1 MPLGTAQMTGTT
13 HAVYRP
19 NIWAKELLRA
29 REKKLVLTPLVK
41 HYDRDVKSFGQTV
54 EIPNLSNLSANAKA
68 ANTQVTLQAPTET
81 KQTLTIDQHYEASFV
96 VEDFADKQSMY
107 DMAAEYTQKAGYAIA
122 EKMDSTLAEAMTT
135 GFTQIVGAFGTALT
149 DANILTAIQYLDDA
163 KAPADDRYFVVTPQ
177 GKRELLSIDKYIRYD
192 AIGVGGNENS
202 IRSGKIGEIYGVT
215 VYMSHNLVF
224 VAGSPNQ
231 NNHLLFHKEAAAI
244 AVQKEISTEHQR
256 KTEYLG
262 DLYVA
267 SALWGVKV
275 IRPDHGVRVRS

>member
-1 MPLGTAQMTGTT
+1 MGLGTNQMTGTT

-19 NIWAKELLRA
+19 NVWAKELLRA
-29 REKKLVLTPLVK
+29 REKKLVLVPLVK
-41 HYDRDVKSFGQTV
+41 HYDRDIASFGQTV
-54 EIPNLSNLSANAKA
+54 EIPNLSNLTANAKA

-96 VEDFADKQSMY
+96 VEDFADIQSMY
-107 DMAAEYTQKAGYAIA
+107 DMAQEYTEKAGYAIA
-122 EKMDSTLAEAMTT
+122 EKMDSTLATAMTS
-135 GFTQIVGAFGTALT
+135 GFTQTVGAFGTPLA
-149 DANILTAIQYLDDA
+149 DSAILTAIQYLDDA
-163 KAPADDRYFVVTPQ
+163 KAPTDDRNFAVTPQ

-192 AIGVGGNENS
+192 AIGVGGDANS
-202 IRSGKIGEIYGVT
+202 IRSGQIGEIYGVK
-215 VYMSHNLVF
+215 VYMSQNLVF
-224 VAGSPNQ
+224 TAGTPNQ

-244 AVQKEISTEHQR
+244 AVQKNISTEHQR

-275 IRPDHGVRVRS
+275 IRADHGVLVKS

>member
-1 MPLGTAQMTGTT
+1 MGLGTNQMTGTT

-19 NIWAKELLRA
+19 NVWAKELLRA
-29 REKKLVLTPLVK
+29 REKKLVLVPLVK
-41 HYDRDVKSFGQTV
+41 HYDRDIASFGQTV
-54 EIPNLSNLSANAKA
+54 EIPNLSNLTANAKA

-96 VEDFADKQSMY
+96 VEDFADIQSMY
-107 DMAAEYTQKAGYAIA
+107 DMAQEYTEKAGYAIA
-122 EKMDSTLAEAMTT
+122 EKMDSTLATAMTS
-135 GFTQIVGAFGTALT
+135 GFTQTVGAFGTPLA
-149 DANILTAIQYLDDA
+149 DSAILTAIQYLDDA
-163 KAPADDRYFVVTPQ
+163 KAPTDDRNLVVTPQ

-192 AIGVGGNENS
+192 AIGVGGEANS
-202 IRSGKIGEIYGVT
+202 IRSGQIGEIYGVK
-215 VYMSHNLVF
+215 VWMSQNLVF

-244 AVQKEISTEHQR
+244 AVQKNISTEHQR

-275 IRPDHGVRVRS
+275 IRADHGVLVKS

>member
-1 MPLGTAQMTGTT
+1 MGLGTNQMTGTT

-29 REKKLVLTPLVK
+29 REKKLVLVPLVK
-41 HYDRDVKSFGQTV
+41 HYDRDIASFGQTV
-54 EIPNLSNLSANAKA
+54 EIPNLSNLTANAKA

-81 KQTLTIDQHYEASFV
+81 KQTLTIDQHYESSFV
-96 VEDFADKQSMY
+96 VEDFADIQSMY
-107 DMAAEYTQKAGYAIA
+107 DMAQEYTEKAGYAIA
-122 EKMDSTLAEAMTT
+122 EKMDSTLATAMTS
-135 GFTQIVGAFGTALT
+135 GFTQTVGAFGTPLA
-149 DANILTAIQYLDDA
+149 DSAILTAIQYLDDA
-163 KAPADDRYFVVTPQ
+163 KAPTDDRNFVVTPQ

-192 AIGVGGNENS
+192 AIGVGGEANS
-202 IRSGKIGEIYGVT
+202 IRSGQIGEIYGVK
-215 VYMSHNLVF
+215 VWMSQNLVF

-244 AVQKEISTEHQR
+244 AVQKNIATEHQR

-275 IRPDHGVRVRS
+275 IRADHGVLVKS